1 MSTTLKRIQ
10 EELDQELKTSTA
22 EVARLETELT
32 AARRDQKSIKD
43 ALSAL
48 GRPAKVVK
56 KPTLKKA
63 DVINAM
69 SKLLQQAARPLP
81 VEQLEGAI
89 REFAGK
95 KGLAVTGIHL
105 RMKEAIA
112 DPRFTQGE
120 DGISLSVS
128 TAVPA

>member
-1 MSTTLKRIQ
+1 MSSTLKRIQ
-10 EELDQELKTSTA
+10 EELDHELETANA
-22 EVARLETELT
+22 EVGRLEAELT

-48 GRPAKVVK
+48 GRPGKPAK

-69 SKLLQQAARPLP
+69 IRLLQQADRSVPI
-81 VEQLEGAI
+81 EQLEGAI
-89 REFAGK
+89 REFARK
-95 KGLAVTGIHL
+95 KGLAVTGIQL

-112 DPRFTQGE
+112 DPRFTKGQ
-120 DGISLSVS
+120 DGISLKANT
-128 TAVPA
+128 TAPV